1 MTSTNP
7 TIAERVELMHQS
19 MAGQI
24 PERALSAFAAEQI
37 GLDRDGIPEGVATPG
52 TAMPDADLLDVHG
65 NPTSLYAALAG
76 RRAVLVTYRGAWCPY
91 CNLALRTYQEQL
103 VPALS
108 DRGVGLI
115 ALSPQKPDGSLTMAE
130 KNDLTFTVLSDPGN
144 QIARA
149 LGVLTAPTDQ
159 VREGQ
164 RSLGLDLATINAD
177 NGYGVPMPTVLVID
191 TDRTI
196 RWIDVHPNYATR
208 TETADILTA
217 LHLMD

>member
-19 MAGQI
+19 TADQI
-24 PERALSAFAAEQI
+24 PGPALTAFSAEQADLASH
-37 GLDRDGIPEGVATPG
+37 GLPESVAQAG

-76 RRAVLVTYRGAWCPY
+76 RPAVLVIYRGAWCPY
-91 CNLALRTYQEQL
+91 CNLALRAYQEQL
-103 VPALS
+103 VPALTG
-108 DRGVGLI
+108 RGIGLI

-144 QIARA
+144 RIARG

-159 VREGQ
+159 VREAQ
-164 RSLGLDLATINAD
+164 RSLGLDLATLNAD
-177 NGYGVPMPTVLVID
+177 NGYGLPMPTVLIID
-191 TDRTI
+191 ADKTI

-208 TETADILTA
+208 SETTDILIA
-217 LHLMD
+217 LDLLD

>member
-1 MTSTNP
+1 MTSTNT
-7 TIAERVELMHQS
+7 TIAQRVELMHQS
-19 MAGQI
+19 MADQI
-24 PERALSAFAAEQI
+24 PESALAAFGAEQA
-37 GLDRDGIPEGVATPG
+37 GLASDGIPEGVAQAG

-76 RRAVLVTYRGAWCPY
+76 KPAVLVIYRGAWCPY
-91 CNLALRTYQEQL
+91 CNLALRAYEEQL
-103 VPALS
+103 APTLTE
-108 DRGVGLI
+108 RGIGLI

-159 VREGQ
+159 VREAQ
-164 RSLGLDLATINAD
+164 RSLGLDLPTFNAD
-177 NGYGVPMPTVLVID
+177 NGYGLPMPTVLVIGSD
-191 TDRTI
+191 KTI

-208 TETADILTA
+208 TETTDILTA
-217 LHLMD
+217 VDILD